1 MSAARQRAG
10 DKELPLGAQDGLEMR
25 LLRTRMCCSRVM
37 EGPQRHIVQVD
48 RGAAQRRRSGAER
61 WGRVAAACIAHR
73 CCTCHAAVFARI
85 SLPQGRKFA
94 APTNGVSRHQ
104 VVRDGDREPAL
115 HRFPC
120 LPARGART
128 ALRHVAVGRL
138 DSDSPRAHPPRA
150 PPRRE
155 CTRAPSPSA
164 ALLQVWRKSAAV
176 RAYSRNTPT
185 RSTRR

>member
-73 CCTCHAAVFARI
+73 CCTCHAAVFVRS

-104 VVRDGDREPAL
+104 VVRGWRPRAGPPSFPVL
-115 HRFPC
+115 TSPRRTNGASPCGSGAPRFRFPTSPPSSC
-120 LPARGART
+120 T
-128 ALRHVAVGRL
+128 AAPRMHQGTFTIRRAAAGVA
-138 DSDSPRAHPPRA
+138 
-150 PPRRE
+150 
-155 CTRAPSPSA
+155 
-164 ALLQVWRKSAAV
+164 
-176 RAYSRNTPT
+176 
-185 RSTRR
+185 